1 MKRKGILMA
10 GGSGTRLFPAT
21 RVITKHLLPVYDK
34 PMVYYPLSTLML
46 AGIQDVLI
54 ISTPNDIPRYADLL
68 GDGSQWGMN
77 IEYAVQEAPNGLAE
91 AFLIGEDFLDG
102 SPCALILGDNIFY
115 GHSLETLLLTA
126 SSQNQ
131 GATIFAYHVNDA
143 QNYGVVEFD
152 KEGKAIGI
160 EEKPVKPRSNFA
172 ITGLYFY
179 DREAVNYAK
188 QVKPSSRNELE
199 ISDINRMYM
208 DSQTLS
214 VQILRRGYAWLDT
227 GTQENLLKAHQ
238 FVHTLEDR
246 QGLKISCP
254 EEIAYRKKWIDKTDL
269 KKLAEPMLNNSY
281 GQYLVKLMEG
291 QL

>member
-1 MKRKGILMA
+1 MA